1 MPEYHARS
9 QKAVLS
15 LEGLRDYLWCL
26 PLPFLM
32 GLDVGYGIYIFGAA
46 YYAALIERQR
56 MRLPALVLAA
66 AGLLFIGRAGTFD
79 VLAYGVKRLVDQFTH
94 HDDPEYKTA
103 GDYSLAKKEKRK
115 SVRFP
120 YWVYLALAGVFLL
133 LALVFGLLS
142 APR

>member
-1 MPEYHARS
+1 MSKNAILLIRHTSIALGIA
-9 QKAVLS
+9 AVSFCLVFFLRGAFS
-15 LEGLRDYLWCL
+15 YRGGSDACFVTGALEL
-26 PLPFLM
+26 
-32 GLDVGYGIYIFGAA
+32 GI
-46 YYAALIERQR
+46 
-56 MRLPALVLAA
+56 
-66 AGLLFIGRAGTFD
+66 AGLLFIGRAGTLD